1 MFSALKPA
9 TLTEISAAAAH
20 LIGIKEA
27 WFLAT
32 NSENRE
38 LVQIVIEEVGCEI
51 EKEKIIWVKPRS
63 DFDVLFNVAKI
74 YR

>member
-9 TLTEISAAAAH
+9 TLPEINAPAAH
-20 LIGIKEA
+20 LIDIKDV

-32 NSENRE
+32 NSVNRE

-51 EKEKIIWVKPRS
+51 EKERIIWVKPRS
-63 DFDVLFNVAKI
+63 DFDVLFHVAKI

>member
-9 TLTEISAAAAH
+9 TLPEINAAAAH

-51 EKEKIIWVKPRS
+51 EKEKII
-63 DFDVLFNVAKI
+63 
-74 YR
+74 